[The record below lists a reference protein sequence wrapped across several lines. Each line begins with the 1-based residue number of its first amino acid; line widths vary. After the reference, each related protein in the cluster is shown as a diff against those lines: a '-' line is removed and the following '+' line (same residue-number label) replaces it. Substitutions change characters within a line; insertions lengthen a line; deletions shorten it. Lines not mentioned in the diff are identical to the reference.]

1 MSAPTSMLRL
11 AIVGL
16 IYFAAASATVLLSR
30 FDGGL
35 AFLWVASA
43 ILIGVLAVR
52 PERQWWPLLITCGI
66 AGMLTTGLFGLG
78 WRAAPVMMIANLSEA
93 AIAAWLLRRNVNA
106 PNPLG
111 SLPWLFRFVGAVGV
125 IAPFMS
131 AWLAAGV
138 IAVGGGNALG
148 SFFHF
153 YTGHA
158 LGNITFTP
166 IAMMLARGLPLH
178 RVVLP
183 RGKRM
188 EAVALATLMIGTTA
202 MTFSFSHL
210 PLLFLPMLPLML
222 ATFRLGAVGAAASVV
237 VLALIGGGFTLAG
250 SGPIELVRGGLGSQM
265 QFLQFYLAASVLTA
279 LPVAADLQ
287 NRARLH
293 RLLRYSEERHR
304 LLSDFSSDIIMHLDR
319 DGRIRFV
326 SPAIRALGG
335 YDPDELIG
343 RNAGV
348 LIVPEF
354 RGKVQAEL
362 AELLQGRGETRSFD
376 YQALTRDG
384 AARWFETHAR
394 AVIDDDGQCSGT
406 LSFVRDVTERKDAE
420 RALED
425 AALTDALTGL
435 PNRRA
440 FEARAGEHE
449 PGYLALFDIDHFK
462 SVNDRFGHDAGDAV
476 LAHFARVASSVLR
489 DDDVLARIGGEEF
502 VLLMIRA
509 NLGEAMERCER
520 VRQAIGGTSTL
531 HGGRVISV
539 TVSGGIAT
547 VGALPLATALKQ
559 ADEALYRS
567 KRDGRDRLS
576 LAA

>member
-1 MSAPTSMLRL
+1 MAATSRF
-11 AIVGL
+11 ARPVVVGL
-16 IYFAAASATVLLSR
+16 IYFSAAAAAILLSR
-30 FDGGL
+30 VDGGV

-43 ILIGVLAVR
+43 ILIAQLAVR
-52 PERQWWPLLITCGI
+52 PTDEWPPLLVACGA
-66 AGMLTTGLFGLG
+66 AGMTATGLFGMG
-78 WRAAPVMMIANLSEA
+78 WWAAVPLMLANLIEA
-93 AIAAWLLRRNVNA
+93 VIGAWLYLRNRRS
-106 PNPLG
+106 PTPLG
-111 SLPWLFRFVGAVGV
+111 SLPWLIGFVGSVGV
-125 IAPFMS
+125 IAPFLS
-131 AWLAAGV
+131 AWLAA
-138 IAVGGGNALG
+138 AVAATGGGDAVANFLR
-148 SFFHF
+148 F

-158 LGNITFTP
+158 LGNITFIP
-166 IAMMLARGLPLH
+166 IALMLGRGLPVH
-178 RVVLP
+178 RVILP
-183 RGKRM
+183 RGKRV
-188 EAVALATLMIGTTA
+188 EAATLAVLMIGVTTIA
-202 MTFSFSHL
+202 FAQSHL

-250 SGPIELVRGGLGSQM
+250 SGPVELVRGGLGRQM

-293 RLLRYSEERHR
+293 RNLRYSEERHR
-304 LLSDFSSDIIMHLDR
+304 LLSDFSSDIIMHTDR
-319 DGRIRFV
+319 EGLIRFV

-343 RNAGV
+343 RHAGI
-348 LIVPEF
+348 LIVPKF
-354 RGKVQAEL
+354 REKVQAEH
-362 AELLQGRGETRSFD
+362 AELLHGRGETRSFD

-384 AARWFETHAR
+384 EARWFETHAR
-394 AVIDDDGQCSGT
+394 AVIEDDGQCSGIV
-406 LSFVRDVTERKDAE
+406 SFIRDVTERKDVQ

-425 AALTDALTGL
+425 AALTDTLTGL

-440 FEARAGEHE
+440 FEAKASEQE

-476 LAHFARVASSVLR
+476 LAHFARMARSVLR

-502 VLLMIRA
+502 VLLMIGA
-509 NLGEAMERCER
+509 NLGEAMARCER
-520 VRQAIGGTSTL
+520 VRRAIGETSTL
-531 HGGRVISV
+531 HDGKVIAV

-547 VGALPLATALKQ
+547 VGAQPLATALKQ

-567 KRDGRDRLS
+567 KRGGRDRLS